1 MSARHLFQGPIPP
14 TLIEVKKYAEH
25 YYQHWQNEPSWLVR
39 KVRQHEPID
48 STSTRIKVS
57 YDVVFAALKDLENRD
72 GILTIPLDWFKKQVF
87 VSLDVS
93 GPWQS
98 SVCFAS
104 RSESARIA
112 TYYVFGWLNQLSK
125 SLLDDIDA
133 KQVDI
138 IYTILRGRKSLI
150 KEEFECWLTYVEQCD
165 FDWPITDKVTWH
177 SWVANREFRR
187 FFLHLCNSFVASV
200 NVPSE
205 HFKPSGRGVI
215 KLSWEQP
222 GLYQYA
228 ELTNVDT
235 TQSSTPVSPTP
246 SNPLDSNTPATVR
259 IILLRFL
266 VLLLMYLYRAISYP
280 FCWIKQQFR
289 RYGITPPSY
298 LLAASSEPQL
308 GIYASLVVP
317 AGMRIDYVKCEDVE
331 VDGESQKTTVAPN
344 GYIYS
349 ENQTKLGDVR
359 YVGTKAAVYVT
370 QLDGLRLSAL
380 FRIRVHVKR
389 GQFILPALFAS
400 LAGLAVSAALLL
412 MFIKFESFA
421 FPQDISSMVAVVA
434 ILPSAMAGYILF
446 DREHEYV
453 SVVLGSRRVLLVVSM
468 IVTLT
473 AVFTV
478 NLALVLRSGIP
489 HEDKPTAQTLAYIH
503 RLSDTAEVA
512 AFVTFA
518 THLVAFLVFALDFL
532 VTENWRHTFSRKFHL
547 ALAWLYAALLACCFL
562 CAYCWMGVSLFHW
575 YGAKTKFF
583 AELPGI
589 LYHQARIVWQS
600 V

>member
-1 MSARHLFQGPIPP
+1 MSTRHLFQGPIPP

-48 STSTRIKVS
+48 STSTKIKVS
-57 YDVVFAALKDLENRD
+57 YDVVFAALRDLENRD

-125 SLLDDIDA
+125 SLLDNIDA

-165 FDWPITDKVTWH
+165 FDWPITGKVTWH
-177 SWVANREFRR
+177 SWIANREFRR

-222 GLYQYA
+222 GLYQYT
-228 ELTNVDT
+228 ELVHVGTA
-235 TQSSTPVSPTP
+235 QSPSLVSPTP
-246 SNPLDSNTPATVR
+246 LDHQNSGATFMALM
-259 IILLRFL
+259 ILLRMFAQL
-266 VLLLMYLYRAISYP
+266 IKCIFQVVSCSFR
-280 FCWIKQQFR
+280 WIKQQFR
-289 RYGITPPSY
+289 RYGITPPNY

-317 AGMRIDYVKCEDVE
+317 AGMRIDHVKCESVE
-331 VDGESQKTTVAPN
+331 VDGELQKTKVASN

-547 ALAWLYAALLACCFL
+547 ALAWLYAALLVCCFL

-575 YGAKTKFF
+575 HGAKTNFF

>member
-1 MSARHLFQGPIPP
+1 MSTRHLFQGPIPP
-14 TLIEVKKYAEH
+14 TLIEVKRYAEH

-57 YDVVFAALKDLENRD
+57 YDVVFAALRDLENRD

-125 SLLDDIDA
+125 SLLDNIDA

-165 FDWPITDKVTWH
+165 LDWPITDKVTWH
-177 SWVANREFRR
+177 SWIANREFRR

-222 GLYQYA
+222 GLYQYT
-228 ELTNVDT
+228 ELVHVGTA
-235 TQSSTPVSPTP
+235 QSPSLVSPTP
-246 SNPLDSNTPATVR
+246 LDHQNSGATFMALM
-259 IILLRFL
+259 ILLRMFAQL
-266 VLLLMYLYRAISYP
+266 IKYIFQVVSCSFR
-280 FCWIKQQFR
+280 WIKQQFR
-289 RYGITPPSY
+289 RYGITPPNY

-317 AGMRIDYVKCEDVE
+317 AGMRIDHVKCESVE
-331 VDGESQKTTVAPN
+331 VDGELQKTKVASN

-359 YVGTKAAVYVT
+359 YVGNKAAVYVT

-389 GQFILPALFAS
+389 GQFIFPALFAS
-400 LAGLAVSAALLL
+400 LAGLAVSAVLLL
-412 MFIKFESFA
+412 MFIKFERFA

-489 HEDKPTAQTLAYIH
+489 HECKPTEQTFAYIH

-512 AFVTFA
+512 AFVTFT
-518 THLVAFLVFALDFL
+518 THLVAFLIFALDFL
-532 VTENWRHTFSRKFHL
+532 VTENWRHTFSRKFHFGL
-547 ALAWLYAALLACCFL
+547 SWLYAVFLVLCFL

-575 YGAKTKFF
+575 SGEKTKFF
-583 AELPGI
+583 AEVPI
-589 LYHQARIVWQS
+589 WLYHHAHTIWQS
-600 V
+600 I

>member
-1 MSARHLFQGPIPP
+1 MSTRHLFQGPIPP
-14 TLIEVKKYAEH
+14 TLIEVKRYAEH

-57 YDVVFAALKDLENRD
+57 YDVVFAALRDLENRD

-125 SLLDDIDA
+125 SLLDNIDA

-165 FDWPITDKVTWH
+165 LDWPITDKVTWH
-177 SWVANREFRR
+177 SWIANREFRR

-222 GLYQYA
+222 GLYQYT
-228 ELTNVDT
+228 ELVHVGTA
-235 TQSSTPVSPTP
+235 QSPSLVSPTP
-246 SNPLDSNTPATVR
+246 LDHQNSGATFMALM
-259 IILLRFL
+259 ILLRMFAQL
-266 VLLLMYLYRAISYP
+266 IKYIFQVVSCSFR
-280 FCWIKQQFR
+280 WIKQQFR
-289 RYGITPPSY
+289 RYGITPPNY

-317 AGMRIDYVKCEDVE
+317 AGMRIDHVKCESVE
-331 VDGESQKTTVAPN
+331 VDGELQKTKVASN

-359 YVGTKAAVYVT
+359 YVGNKAAVYVT

-389 GQFILPALFAS
+389 GQFIFPALFAS
-400 LAGLAVSAALLL
+400 LAGLAVSAVLLL
-412 MFIKFESFA
+412 MFIKFERFA

-489 HEDKPTAQTLAYIH
+489 HECKPTEQTFAYIH
-503 RLSDTAEVA
+503 RFSDTAEVA
-512 AFVTFA
+512 AFVTFT
-518 THLVAFLVFALDFL
+518 THLVAFLIFALDFL
-532 VTENWRHTFSRKFHL
+532 VTENWRHTFSRKFHFGL
-547 ALAWLYAALLACCFL
+547 SWLYAVFLVLCFL

-575 YGAKTKFF
+575 SGEKTKFF
-583 AELPGI
+583 AEVPI
-589 LYHQARIVWQS
+589 WLYHHAHTIWQS
-600 V
+600 I

>member
-1 MSARHLFQGPIPP
+1 MSTRHLFQGPIPP
-14 TLIEVKKYAEH
+14 TLIEVKRYAEH

-57 YDVVFAALKDLENRD
+57 YDVVFAALRDLENRD

-125 SLLDDIDA
+125 SLLDNIDA

-165 FDWPITDKVTWH
+165 LDWPITDKVTWH
-177 SWVANREFRR
+177 SWIANREFRR

-222 GLYQYA
+222 GLYQYT
-228 ELTNVDT
+228 ELVHVGTA
-235 TQSSTPVSPTP
+235 QSPSLVSPTP
-246 SNPLDSNTPATVR
+246 LDHQNSGATFMALM
-259 IILLRFL
+259 ILLRMFAQL
-266 VLLLMYLYRAISYP
+266 IKYIFQVVSCSFR
-280 FCWIKQQFR
+280 WIKQQFR
-289 RYGITPPSY
+289 RYGITPPNY

-317 AGMRIDYVKCEDVE
+317 AGMRIDHVKCESVE
-331 VDGESQKTTVAPN
+331 VDGELQKTKVASN

-359 YVGTKAAVYVT
+359 YVGNKAAVYVT

-389 GQFILPALFAS
+389 GQFIFPALFAS
-400 LAGLAVSAALLL
+400 LAGLAVSAVLLL
-412 MFIKFESFA
+412 MFIKFERFA

-489 HEDKPTAQTLAYIH
+489 HECKPTEQTFAYIH

-512 AFVTFA
+512 AFVTFT
-518 THLVAFLVFALDFL
+518 THLVAFLIFALDFL
-532 VTENWRHTFSRKFHL
+532 VTENWRHTISRKFHFGL
-547 ALAWLYAALLACCFL
+547 SWLYAVFLVLCFL

-575 YGAKTKFF
+575 SGEKTKFF
-583 AELPGI
+583 AEVPI
-589 LYHQARIVWQS
+589 WLYHHAHTIWQS
-600 V
+600 I

>member
-1 MSARHLFQGPIPP
+1 MSTKSLFQGCIPP
-14 TLIEVKKYAEH
+14 TLVEVKKYAKH
-25 YYQHWQNEPSWLVR
+25 YYRHWQNQPAWLVR
-39 KVRQHEPID
+39 KVRQYEPID

-57 YDVVFAALKDLENRD
+57 YDVVFAALRKLENRN
-72 GILTIPLDWFKKQVF
+72 GVLTIPLDWFKKQAF

-112 TYYVFGWLNQLSK
+112 TYYVFGWLNQSSK
-125 SLLDDIDA
+125 HLLDNIDA
-133 KQVDI
+133 KQVDTV
-138 IYTILRGRKSLI
+138 YSILRGRKPSVQ
-150 KEEFECWLTYVEQCD
+150 KEFEYWLD
-165 FDWPITDKVTWH
+165 FAERCNLDWSIANTV
-177 SWVANREFRR
+177 SWYSWIANREFRR
-187 FFLHLCNSFVASV
+187 FFLRLCHSFVASV
-200 NVPSE
+200 NVPVERST
-205 HFKPSGRGVI
+205 PSGRGVI

-222 GLYQYA
+222 GLYQHT
-228 ELTNVDT
+228 ELTQVGT
-235 TQSSTPVSPTP
+235 TQSPDLFSPTP
-246 SNPLDSNTPATVR
+246 PDQQNSINL
-259 IILLRFL
+259 IIMKVIILRFL
-266 VLLLMYLYRAISYP
+266 VQIIVYLYRFISGS
-280 FCWIKQQFR
+280 FSWFKRQFR
-289 RYGITPPSY
+289 RYGITPPNY
-298 LLAASSEPQL
+298 LIAVSSEPQL
-308 GIYASLVVP
+308 GIYASLVIP
-317 AGMRIDYVKCEDVE
+317 SGMRIDHVKCEGVE
-331 VDGESQKTTVAPN
+331 VDGESRKATIASN
-344 GYIYS
+344 GYMYS
-349 ENQTKLGDVR
+349 ENRTKLGDVR
-359 YVGTKAAVYVT
+359 HVGNKAAVYVT
-370 QLDGLRLSAL
+370 QRDGLRLSAL

-562 CAYCWMGVSLFHW
+562 CAYCWMGVSLFQWH
-575 YGAKTKFF
+575 GAKTNFF

-600 V
+600 I

>member
-1 MSARHLFQGPIPP
+1 M
-14 TLIEVKKYAEH
+14 
-25 YYQHWQNEPSWLVR
+25 
-39 KVRQHEPID
+39 
-48 STSTRIKVS
+48 
-57 YDVVFAALKDLENRD
+57 
-72 GILTIPLDWFKKQVF
+72 
-87 VSLDVS
+87 
-93 GPWQS
+93 
-98 SVCFAS
+98 
-104 RSESARIA
+104 
-112 TYYVFGWLNQLSK
+112 
-125 SLLDDIDA
+125 
-133 KQVDI
+133 
-138 IYTILRGRKSLI
+138 
-150 KEEFECWLTYVEQCD
+150 EQCD
-165 FDWPITDKVTWH
+165 FDWPITGKVTWH
-177 SWVANREFRR
+177 SWIANREFRR

-222 GLYQYA
+222 GLYQYT
-228 ELTNVDT
+228 ELVHVGTA
-235 TQSSTPVSPTP
+235 QSPSLVSPTP
-246 SNPLDSNTPATVR
+246 LDHQNSGATFMALM
-259 IILLRFL
+259 ILLRMFAQL
-266 VLLLMYLYRAISYP
+266 IKCIFQVVSCSFR
-280 FCWIKQQFR
+280 WIKQQFR
-289 RYGITPPSY
+289 RYGITPPNY

-317 AGMRIDYVKCEDVE
+317 AGMRIDHVKCESVE
-331 VDGESQKTTVAPN
+331 VDGELQKTKVASN

-547 ALAWLYAALLACCFL
+547 ALAWLYATLLVCCFL

-575 YGAKTKFF
+575 HGAKTNFF